1 MPVLQF
7 LRFWHTILYHVKTHV
22 GIGIVCAVAY
32 FDPGNWSVDLQ
43 AGSSFGYRPMLFV
56 ILMAGLGA
64 IVLQTLSCK
73 LGCVTGLDL
82 AAHCR
87 LLLHDHPKHPLLVR
101 RLVAIIATDLAELLG
116 SAIGICLIFPSLP
129 LWAGVVITALDV
141 FVFLLISDPTHK
153 HSRLFEVAVIALVMS
168 VFTCFVVLLVKVKPD
183 WPRVFMG
190 YIPSKVLFKSD
201 PDASV
206 GILGATVMPHAL
218 FLGSFMATQ
227 DRHSP
232 PPRPDQATEPDL
244 PLYNLSSRVR
254 KGIKELFAMS
264 ATDTDIRV
272 VEAKRE
278 NHSPAFIQQ
287 HLKHEMVDVISS
299 LLLLAVPINSAI
311 LVMAA
316 TVFYSVPQDTS
327 DITVAGLFDAHD
339 LIKARIGKGAA
350 FVFALALILAGQTSG
365 ITATLAGQIVSQGF
379 INWRVSPFLRRLL
392 TRALALVPSVVV
404 AVAVGREGIDS
415 LLVVSQV
422 ILSVVLPFVAFPLIW
437 LTSSRRV
444 MRVEGGQDHSNGW
457 ILAVVAYGIW
467 VVVLV
472 ANSYAVVSWGG
483 LT

>member
-1 MPVLQF
+1 
-7 LRFWHTILYHVKTHV
+7 
-22 GIGIVCAVAY
+22 
-32 FDPGNWSVDLQ
+32 
-43 AGSSFGYRPMLFV
+43 
-56 ILMAGLGA
+56 
-64 IVLQTLSCK
+64 
-73 LGCVTGLDL
+73 
-82 AAHCR
+82 
-87 LLLHDHPKHPLLVR
+87 
-101 RLVAIIATDLAELLG
+101 
-116 SAIGICLIFPSLP
+116 
-129 LWAGVVITALDV
+129 
-141 FVFLLISDPTHK
+141 
-153 HSRLFEVAVIALVMS
+153 
-168 VFTCFVVLLVKVKPD
+168 
-183 WPRVFMG
+183 
-190 YIPSKVLFKSD
+190 
-201 PDASV
+201 
-206 GILGATVMPHAL
+206 
-218 FLGSFMATQ
+218 MATQ

-232 PPRPDQATEPDL
+232 PPRPDQGPELDL

-254 KGIKELFAMS
+254 KRIKQLFAVS
-264 ATDTDIRV
+264 TTDTDIRI

-278 NHSPAFIQQ
+278 NHSPAFIRQ

-299 LLLLAVPINSAI
+299 LLLLAVPINSAYVSFKSEFSKRLTRRWLSI

-316 TVFYSVPQDTS
+316 TVFYSVPKS
-327 DITVAGLFDAHD
+327 DADANVITVAGLFDAHD
-339 LIKARIGKGAA
+339 LIKAKIGKGIQFELFKTKMVPNSLNLGAA

-404 AVAVGREGIDS
+404 AVAVGRAGIDS

-422 ILSVVLPFVAFPLIW
+422 ILSIVLPFVAFPLIW

-472 ANSYAVVSWGG
+472 ANTYAVVSWGG